1 MATLCAL
8 NVFAGLRPNS
18 FHFQHELLARKSFS
32 IHSDLIL
39 PLDLI
44 HRGSVFP
51 PLVSSTFN
59 LLPSLL
65 HTQEKLGQE
74 D

>member
-8 NVFAGLRPNS
+8 DVFAGQRLNS

-32 IHSDLIL
+32 IHFDLIL

-65 HTQEKLGQE
+65 HTPQRN
-74 D
+74 